1 MTVVPLYSQLCLI
14 QMMCLWKSL
23 SADVVDVWFDKL
35 TPTSSLLTMILH
47 VLKAHDKILK
57 TELMSRLQATYEY
70 VMIIRI

>member
-1 MTVVPLYSQLCLI
+1 MTVVPLYSQLCFI

>member
-1 MTVVPLYSQLCLI
+1 MTVVPLFSELCFI

-23 SADVVDVWFDKL
+23 NADVVDVWFDKL